1 MTLNLETADL
11 AEIAELYQA
20 PASTWVRTNMI
31 MSIDGQFAGSTGSS
45 RDLTSPDDLR
55 LLLLLRALSDVVLV
69 GASTARQENYR
80 QPKLR
85 PEFAFLDR
93 PAPRLAVVSASL
105 EFDLSAPLFHGGAH
119 KTIVLNA
126 GPKSPS
132 AELKEI
138 AEVIEIDPDQVANQ
152 SIEKLSELGL
162 TKVTCEGGP
171 RLLSQL
177 LANNC
182 VDEYDLTI
190 APLIVDSDSGLTPIG
205 LVESQWRLASE
216 AQAGSY
222 VYLRY
227 LRQ

>member
-1 MTLNLETADL
+1 
-11 AEIAELYQA
+11 
-20 PASTWVRTNMI
+20 
-31 MSIDGQFAGSTGSS
+31 MSLDGQFAGKSGSS
-45 RDLTSPDDLR
+45 RDLTSPDDLQ

-105 EFDLSAPLFHGGAH
+105 DFDLAAPLFHGGTF

-126 GPKSPS
+126 GPNRPTT
-132 AELKEI
+132 ELLEL
-138 AEVIEIDPDQVANQ
+138 AEVIDIDATRVATEGIAALA
-152 SIEKLSELGL
+152 SLGL
-162 TKVTCEGGP
+162 ESVTCEGGP

-177 LANNC
+177 LANDC

-190 APLIVDSDSGLTPIG
+190 APVMVDVSTELTPSGFI
-205 LVESQWRLASE
+205 ESQWRLAGE
-216 AQAGSY
+216 ATAGDY

-227 LRQ
+227 LRP

>member
-1 MTLNLETADL
+1 
-11 AEIAELYQA
+11 
-20 PASTWVRTNMI
+20 
-31 MSIDGQFAGSTGSS
+31 MSLDGQFAGKSGSS
-45 RDLTSPDDLR
+45 RDLTSPDDLQ

-105 EFDLSAPLFHGGAH
+105 DFDLAAPLFHGGTS

-126 GPKSPS
+126 GPNRPTT
-132 AELKEI
+132 ELLEL
-138 AEVIEIDPDQVANQ
+138 AEVIDIDATRVATEGIAALA
-152 SIEKLSELGL
+152 SLGL
-162 TKVTCEGGP
+162 ESVTCEGGP

-177 LANNC
+177 LANDC

-190 APLIVDSDSGLTPIG
+190 APVMVDVSTELTPSG
-205 LVESQWRLASE
+205 FVESQWRLAGE
-216 AQAGSY
+216 ATAGDY

-227 LRQ
+227 LRP

>member
-1 MTLNLETADL
+1 
-11 AEIAELYQA
+11 
-20 PASTWVRTNMI
+20 
-31 MSIDGQFAGSTGSS
+31 MSLDGQFAGTSGSS

-69 GASTARQENYR
+69 GASTARKENYR

-85 PEFAFLDR
+85 PEFKFLDR

-105 EFDLSAPLFHGGAH
+105 DFDLAAPLFHGGTT

-126 GPKSPS
+126 GPSRPT
-132 AELKEI
+132 
-138 AEVIEIDPDQVANQ
+138 
-152 SIEKLSELGL
+152 SELLELADVIDIDATRVAIDSITALASLGL
-162 TKVTCEGGP
+162 ESVTCEGGP

-190 APLIVDSDSGLTPIG
+190 APIIVDSDAGLTPIG
-205 LVESQWRLASE
+205 LIESQWQLSGE
-216 AQAGSY
+216 AEAGSY